1 MLSAE
6 TLAPGVAMNE
16 ERPMRLPKALA
27 FDVFG
32 TVVDWRS
39 GIAREAAPL
48 LGMLGRTDITPEVF
62 ADGWRA
68 RYQPAMARVRSG
80 ERPFVILDTLHRET
94 LEELLTSLNIDPA
107 AVGEERLHELTLA
120 WHRLDPWPD
129 AVAGMTQLKRRFP
142 IVTLSNGNI
151 ALMLDMA
158 RRAGLPW
165 DAILGAEVSGYY
177 KPDPEAYLATARQLA
192 VRPDELC
199 LVAAHHSDLA
209 AARGA
214 GLMTAYVDRP
224 MEYGGRPAPDRGY
237 AQEWE
242 WNTASLA
249 ELAELL
255 GG

>member
-1 MLSAE
+1 
-6 TLAPGVAMNE
+6 
-16 ERPMRLPKALA
+16 MRLPKALA

-39 GIAREAAPL
+39 GIARESAPL
-48 LGMLGRTDITPEVF
+48 LDQFGRTGITPEAF

-94 LEELLTSLNIDPA
+94 LEELLVSLEIDPT
-107 AVGEERLHELTLA
+107 AVGDERLHDLTLA

-129 AVAGMTQLKRRFP
+129 AVGGLTRLKRCFP

-158 RRAGLPW
+158 RRAELPW
-165 DAILGAEVSGYY
+165 DAILGAEVSGHY
-177 KPDPEAYLATARQLA
+177 KPDPEAYLATARALA
-192 VRPDELC
+192 IQTDELC

-209 AARGA
+209 AARSC
-214 GLMTAYVDRP
+214 GLLTAYVDRP
-224 MEYGGRPAPDRGY
+224 MEYGGRAAPDRGF
-237 AQEWE
+237 AQEWA
-242 WNTASLA
+242 WGVSSLTD
-249 ELAELL
+249 LADVL
-255 GG
+255 GA

>member
-1 MLSAE
+1 
-6 TLAPGVAMNE
+6 
-16 ERPMRLPKALA
+16 MRLPKALA

-48 LGMLGRTDITPEVF
+48 LDSLGRTDITPEVF

-94 LEELLTSLNIDPA
+94 LEELLVSLDIDPG
-107 AVGEERLHELTLA
+107 VIGEERLHGLTLA

-129 AVAGMTQLKRRFP
+129 AVAGLTRLKRCFP

-165 DAILGAEVSGYY
+165 DAILGAEVSGHY

-199 LVAAHHSDLA
+199 LVAAHHSDLS
-209 AARGA
+209 AARA
-214 GLMTAYVDRP
+214 CGLLTAYVDRP
-224 MEYGGRPAPDRGY
+224 MEYGGRPAPDRSF

-242 WNTASLA
+242 WNANNLA
-249 ELAELL
+249 ELADLL

>member
-1 MLSAE
+1 
-6 TLAPGVAMNE
+6 
-16 ERPMRLPKALA
+16 MRLPKALA

-32 TVVDWRS
+32 TVVDWRT

-48 LGMLGRTDITPEVF
+48 LDQLGRTDVTPEAF

-80 ERPFVILDTLHRET
+80 ERPFVILDMLHRET
-94 LEELLTSLNIDPA
+94 LEDLLISLEIDPA
-107 AVGEERLHELTLA
+107 AVGDGRLHDLTFA

-129 AVAGMTQLKRRFP
+129 AVAGLTRLKRRFP

-151 ALMLDMA
+151 ALMVDMA

-165 DAILGAEVSGYY
+165 DAILGAEVSGHY

-192 VRPDELC
+192 IEPDELC

-209 AARGA
+209 AARRC
-214 GLMTAYVDRP
+214 GLMGAYVDRP
-224 MEYGGRPAPDRGY
+224 MEYGGRPAPDRDF
-237 AQEWE
+237 AQEWQ
-242 WNTASLA
+242 WSAGSLI

-255 GG
+255 DA